1 MCGQRQ
7 PAERT
12 RTMTAR
18 RCSISRRAFVGGA
31 TAAVAAGP
39 AFAQPASGTNWPE
52 RLVRIIIPCPAG
64 GSTDVLS
71 RIIAERLK
79 DKLGQSFVIENR
91 PGAGGNIGIDGVVR
105 SEPDGYTI
113 GAATVG
119 HFSINQYLYSKMSW
133 DPDRD
138 LAPVSM
144 TWELPNVAVV
154 PSQYVPA
161 KTLQEFIPEGARRRH
176 PVRQPRGRNDAAS
189 FGCAA
194 WGARRV
200 HGDACAVPRRRG

>member
-1 MCGQRQ
+1 
-7 PAERT
+7 
-12 RTMTAR
+12 MTAR

-52 RLVRIIIPCPAG
+52 RLVRIIIPYPAG

-119 HFSINQYLYSKMSW
+119 HFSITSTS
-133 DPDRD
+133 
-138 LAPVSM
+138 
-144 TWELPNVAVV
+144 T
-154 PSQYVPA
+154 
-161 KTLQEFIPEGARRRH
+161 ARCRGTPTATSRRC
-176 PVRQPRGRNDAAS
+176 R
-189 FGCAA
+189 
-194 WGARRV
+194 
-200 HGDACAVPRRRG
+200 